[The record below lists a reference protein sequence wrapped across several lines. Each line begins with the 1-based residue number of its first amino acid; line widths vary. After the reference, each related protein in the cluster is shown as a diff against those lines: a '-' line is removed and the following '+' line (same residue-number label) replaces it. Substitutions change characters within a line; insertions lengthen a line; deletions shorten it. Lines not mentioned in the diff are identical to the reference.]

1 MTIATAIVLS
11 AVAVA
16 AWGFPKEYGFEPDNR
31 PQADCRE
38 EPCRATGSTT
48 GFQVKQLRQ
57 ADGDRVREFPTRV
70 RRRNGWLVAF
80 SLTLGD
86 PNAQQRKFFNRLW
99 GKPASARISVL
110 DPAPVEGDRRNRR
123 QQYRLH
129 SQSQRFDVR
138 PWFGKKAWFVL
149 PRRMHVSRGQV
160 IALTLPTWAP
170 VLATVLR
177 SKERWRSARN
187 RAQRF
192 RLHNQREV
200 VKLQPF
206 FGKKVWF
213 TLKRRMHVRRGHI
226 IALTLPTWGPVLAT
240 NLRGKERW
248 RSSRSP
254 KRCGKVERQAARQ
267 KIGKLR
273 DYRCVHE
280 TARLLFTGLVIHK
293 TPENKSR

>member
-1 MTIATAIVLS
+1 MTIATAGLL
-11 AVAVA
+11 AALAVA
-16 AWGFPKEYGFEPDNR
+16 AVALPPREYGLEDEYR
-31 PQADCRE
+31 PKADCPRT
-38 EPCRATGSTT
+38 PCRATGRMT
-48 GFQVKQLRQ
+48 GYQIMQLKQ
-57 ADGDRVREFPTRV
+57 ADGDRVTEYPTRV

-80 SLTLGD
+80 SLTLGK
-86 PNAQQRKFFNRLW
+86 PNAEQTKFFNNLW
-99 GKPASARISVL
+99 GGAASARVSIL
-110 DPAPVEGDRRNRR
+110 DPERPKGDR
-123 QQYRLH
+123 
-129 SQSQRFDVR
+129 
-138 PWFGKKAWFVL
+138 
-149 PRRMHVSRGQV
+149 
-160 IALTLPTWAP
+160 
-170 VLATVLR
+170 
-177 SKERWRSARN
+177 RN

-192 RLHNQREV
+192 RLHNQSEV

-280 TARLLFTGLVIHK
+280 TARLLFTALVIHK